1 MSRNDAGARHSRA
14 RESGVN
20 KSRRRSTSEPNLST
34 AVEKSGPW
42 NKGRKLRPI
51 TQKARADFLDGLAKG
66 LTVRLA
72 AERAGRA
79 HTRRFYELRN
89 EDEEFAAAW
98 TEAVEQGT
106 QLLED
111 ELRQRAVDG
120 WDEWS
125 TSLIA
130 SSKGNTSDSRTRRC
144 ARANAVHRW
153 LRDEN
158 TGQPPGDTLHR
169 RHRARRRRRSAVSPV
184 TAARVAGS
192 RR

>member
-130 SSKGNTSDSRTRRC
+130 SSKGNTSDSRTRR
-144 ARANAVHRW
+144 AVRAPMLFTVGYERK
-153 LRDEN
+153 
-158 TGQPPGDTLHR
+158 TPGSLLETLC
-169 RHRARRRRRSAVSPV
+169 
-184 TAARVAGS
+184 TAGIERVVDVGRPS
-192 RR
+192 RRLLPRA